1 MSAIEPGYLNFLTDM
16 ARDASVFEKFGQVG
30 KDVEKFKY
38 GEVFGT
44 QDARAENLVEF
55 AKYTNDNELDNVVK
69 EIVTLVQEQRLELLT
84 EVLQLIKRG
93 ASETIIEERQRQEA
107 AKLSKRQTL

>member
-1 MSAIEPGYLNFLTDM
+1 MLDI
-16 ARDASVFEKFGQVG
+16 REK
-30 KDVEKFKY
+30 
-38 GEVFGT
+38 
-44 QDARAENLVEF
+44 AENLVTF
-55 AKYTNDNELDNVVK
+55 ARNSNANELDNVVK
-69 EIVTLVQEQRLELLT
+69 EIVNLVQEQRLELLT

>member
-1 MSAIEPGYLNFLTDM
+1 M
-16 ARDASVFEKFGQVG
+16 ASIKE
-30 KDVEKFKY
+30 
-38 GEVFGT
+38 
-44 QDARAENLVEF
+44 RAENLVEF
-55 AKYTNDNELDNVVK
+55 AKYTHDNELDNVVK
-69 EIVTLVQEQRLELLT
+69 EIVNLVQEQRLELLT

>member
-1 MSAIEPGYLNFLTDM
+1 M
-16 ARDASVFEKFGQVG
+16 ASIKE
-30 KDVEKFKY
+30 
-38 GEVFGT
+38 
-44 QDARAENLVEF
+44 RAENLVEF
-55 AKYTNDNELDNVVK
+55 AKYTHDNELDNVVK

>member
-1 MSAIEPGYLNFLTDM
+1 MSSI
-16 ARDASVFEKFGQVG
+16 K
-30 KDVEKFKY
+30 K
-38 GEVFGT
+38 
-44 QDARAENLVEF
+44 RAENLVEF
-55 AKYTNDNELDNVVK
+55 AKYTNDNDLDNVVK

-93 ASETIIEERQRQEA
+93 ASEAIIEERQRQEA

>member
-1 MSAIEPGYLNFLTDM
+1 MSSIKE
-16 ARDASVFEKFGQVG
+16 
-30 KDVEKFKY
+30 
-38 GEVFGT
+38 
-44 QDARAENLVEF
+44 RAENLVEF
-55 AKYTNDNELDNVVK
+55 AKYTNDNNLDNEVK

>member
-1 MSAIEPGYLNFLTDM
+1 MNSIKE
-16 ARDASVFEKFGQVG
+16 
-30 KDVEKFKY
+30 
-38 GEVFGT
+38 
-44 QDARAENLVEF
+44 RAENLVEF
-55 AKYTNDNELDNVVK
+55 AKCSNDNKLDKVVK

-107 AKLSKRQTL
+107 AKLSKSQPL

>member
-1 MSAIEPGYLNFLTDM
+1 MSSKIRE
-16 ARDASVFEKFGQVG
+16 
-30 KDVEKFKY
+30 
-38 GEVFGT
+38 
-44 QDARAENLVEF
+44 RAENLVEF

-93 ASETIIEERQRQEA
+93 ASEAIIKERQRQEA

>member
-1 MSAIEPGYLNFLTDM
+1 M
-16 ARDASVFEKFGQVG
+16 ASIKE
-30 KDVEKFKY
+30 
-38 GEVFGT
+38 
-44 QDARAENLVEF
+44 RAENLVEF
-55 AKYTNDNELDNVVK
+55 AKYTHDNELDNVVK

-107 AKLSKRQTL
+107 AKLSKRQII

>member
-1 MSAIEPGYLNFLTDM
+1 MSSIKE
-16 ARDASVFEKFGQVG
+16 
-30 KDVEKFKY
+30 
-38 GEVFGT
+38 
-44 QDARAENLVEF
+44 RAENLVEF

-69 EIVTLVQEQRLELLT
+69 EIVTLVQEQRLKLLT

>member
-1 MSAIEPGYLNFLTDM
+1 MSSIKE
-16 ARDASVFEKFGQVG
+16 
-30 KDVEKFKY
+30 
-38 GEVFGT
+38 
-44 QDARAENLVEF
+44 RAENLVEF

-107 AKLSKRQTL
+107 AKLSKRQAL

>member
-1 MSAIEPGYLNFLTDM
+1 M
-16 ARDASVFEKFGQVG
+16 ASIKE
-30 KDVEKFKY
+30 
-38 GEVFGT
+38 
-44 QDARAENLVEF
+44 RAENLVEF

-84 EVLQLIKRG
+84 EVLQLIKRA

-107 AKLSKRQTL
+107 AKLSKRQII

>member
-1 MSAIEPGYLNFLTDM
+1 MVSIK
-16 ARDASVFEKFGQVG
+16 EK
-30 KDVEKFKY
+30 
-38 GEVFGT
+38 
-44 QDARAENLVEF
+44 AENLVEF
-55 AKYTNDNELDNVVK
+55 AKYTNDNKLDNVVE

-93 ASETIIEERQRQEA
+93 ASETIIQERQRQEA

>member
-1 MSAIEPGYLNFLTDM
+1 M
-16 ARDASVFEKFGQVG
+16 
-30 KDVEKFKY
+30 
-38 GEVFGT
+38 
-44 QDARAENLVEF
+44 
-55 AKYTNDNELDNVVK
+55 VK

>member
-1 MSAIEPGYLNFLTDM
+1 MSSKIRE
-16 ARDASVFEKFGQVG
+16 
-30 KDVEKFKY
+30 
-38 GEVFGT
+38 
-44 QDARAENLVEF
+44 RAENLVEF

>member
-1 MSAIEPGYLNFLTDM
+1 MNSIKE
-16 ARDASVFEKFGQVG
+16 
-30 KDVEKFKY
+30 
-38 GEVFGT
+38 
-44 QDARAENLVEF
+44 RAENLVEF

-107 AKLSKRQTL
+107 AKLSKRQII

>member
-1 MSAIEPGYLNFLTDM
+1 MN
-16 ARDASVFEKFGQVG
+16 SVKE
-30 KDVEKFKY
+30 
-38 GEVFGT
+38 
-44 QDARAENLVEF
+44 RAENLVEF
-55 AKYTNDNELDNVVK
+55 AKCSNDNKLDKVVK

-93 ASETIIEERQRQEA
+93 ASEAIIEERQRQEA

>member
-1 MSAIEPGYLNFLTDM
+1 MSSIKE
-16 ARDASVFEKFGQVG
+16 
-30 KDVEKFKY
+30 
-38 GEVFGT
+38 
-44 QDARAENLVEF
+44 RAENLVEF

>member
-1 MSAIEPGYLNFLTDM
+1 MNSIKE
-16 ARDASVFEKFGQVG
+16 
-30 KDVEKFKY
+30 
-38 GEVFGT
+38 
-44 QDARAENLVEF
+44 RAENLVEF

-93 ASETIIEERQRQEA
+93 ASEAIIKERQRQEA

>member
-1 MSAIEPGYLNFLTDM
+1 MSSIKE
-16 ARDASVFEKFGQVG
+16 
-30 KDVEKFKY
+30 
-38 GEVFGT
+38 
-44 QDARAENLVEF
+44 RAANLVEF
-55 AKYTNDNELDNVVK
+55 AKYTNDNKLDNVVK

-107 AKLSKRQTL
+107 AKLSKRQII

>member
-1 MSAIEPGYLNFLTDM
+1 MSSIKE
-16 ARDASVFEKFGQVG
+16 
-30 KDVEKFKY
+30 
-38 GEVFGT
+38 
-44 QDARAENLVEF
+44 RAENLVEF
-55 AKYTNDNELDNVVK
+55 AKCSNDNKLDKVVK

-93 ASETIIEERQRQEA
+93 ASEAIIEERQRQEA

>member
-1 MSAIEPGYLNFLTDM
+1 MNSIKE
-16 ARDASVFEKFGQVG
+16 
-30 KDVEKFKY
+30 
-38 GEVFGT
+38 
-44 QDARAENLVEF
+44 RAENLVEF